1 GLEGINQEPYAGPPP
16 AFPEYAEWQRSR
28 GPNLG
33 ALLGTLPLNTG
44 PLGWKNRAE
53 VETDITNFRAALQ
66 GLKFE
71 EAFLP
76 AVAVGQV
83 LFMVPT
89 KHYSSDRE
97 YAYALA
103 DVLKEEYKMIV
114 DA

>member
-1 GLEGINQEPYAGPPP
+1 MPVRLRH
-16 AFPEYAEWQRSR
+16 FRSTQNGR
-28 GPNLG
+28 GAV
-33 ALLGTLPLNTG
+33 ALTLALYWGTLPLNTG

-83 LFMVPT
+83 LVW
-89 KHYSSDRE
+89 
-97 YAYALA
+97 
-103 DVLKEEYKMIV
+103 
-114 DA
+114 